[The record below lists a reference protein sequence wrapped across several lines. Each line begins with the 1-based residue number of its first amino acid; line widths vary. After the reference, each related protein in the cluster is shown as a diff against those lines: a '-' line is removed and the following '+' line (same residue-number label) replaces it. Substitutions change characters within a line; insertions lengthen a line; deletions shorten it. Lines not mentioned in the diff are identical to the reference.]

1 MKGAGRGRGLVRPT
15 GRGSGIGPQ
24 VPHGPCKG
32 HGTKQQWG
40 KSWNSEPAVGYVQG
54 QCPHAAP
61 CSPSWTHSHTHTHIL
76 PNHFS
81 PIFSPMCFPAPR
93 QGQAGSLGF
102 HTDTNK
108 RNTFIFNLQIHPLD
122 SHAHSARSCPDR
134 RGAPGTVGVCQPKT
148 ATADEGGT
156 SWVSVPVHNALVI
169 QQQGKAWCCGYLGQ
183 GCEYLVENQDGMG
196 CCEVRVRS
204 CVGPGI
210 TSLSFGKAVWGQAAN
225 SPEPVGS
232 GGC

>member
-1 MKGAGRGRGLVRPT
+1 MQGARNKT
-15 GRGSGIGPQ
+15 
-24 VPHGPCKG
+24 
-32 HGTKQQWG
+32 
-40 KSWNSEPAVGYVQG
+40 AVGEELEFRASCGICAGPVS
-54 QCPHAAP
+54 PR
-61 CSPSWTHSHTHTHIL
+61 CSLQPFMDTLTHTHTHIL

-148 ATADEGGT
+148 ATADEGGM

-210 TSLSFGKAVWGQAAN
+210 TSLSFGRAVWGQAAN